1 MDSTR
6 SSSPA
11 DPSRE
16 LLLDAAGQLFA
27 RNGFAATTA
36 EQIAAVAGVPVA
48 TLHAEFG
55 GTETLL
61 FEVVSGRIDAQL
73 SEAGWLAETG
83 DRPDAAAAISRLLVA
98 IADKETDL
106 APLEAELWQLA
117 LRRPDVMDRLAAR
130 DRTIDTLLAM
140 FIRQR
145 FGRADPGVD
154 VPAEALA
161 TVLQAL
167 VHGFV
172 QRRRTDPDAVPEDL
186 FGRAL
191 QWMLAGIRASAP

>member
-1 MDSTR
+1 MDPAR

-27 RNGFAATTA
+27 RNGFADTTA
-36 EQIAAVAGVPVA
+36 DQVAAVAGVPLA

-55 GTETLL
+55 GTERLL
-61 FEVVSGRIDAQL
+61 VEVVNSRIGAQMA
-73 SEAGWLAETG
+73 EAGWLAETG
-83 DRPDAAAAISRLLVA
+83 DRPDAAAAISRLLVS

-117 LRRPDVMDRLAAR
+117 LRRPDVMEQLAAR
-130 DRTIDTLLAM
+130 DRMIDTMLTM
-140 FIRQR
+140 FIRER
-145 FGRADPGVD
+145 FGLTDPGVE

-167 VHGFV
+167 VNGIV
-172 QRRRTDPDAVPEDL
+172 QRRRTDPDAVPEEL
-186 FGRAL
+186 FGQAL
-191 QWMLAGIRASAP
+191 QWMLAGIRASAS